1 MNEEFIGF
9 GKIAR
14 LNTNVVITEKID
26 GSNGQ
31 LLIDDEGDLYVGSR
45 KRWLAPGKDTDNH
58 GFAAWARSH
67 ESELIAI
74 LGPGRHFGE
83 WWGSGIQRKYN
94 MEYKVFSLFNTKK
107 WEGMLL
113 LGGTLRVVPIM
124 ETIMFDTH
132 RIEIIKDIL
141 RRSGSLAAPGFM
153 NPEGVMVYHP
163 ASNNIFKAPFD
174 KLHKGEKNAQTIRR
188 PYLS

>member
-1 MNEEFIGF
+1 MSEPSCMGAEFIGF

-14 LNTNVVITEKID
+14 LNTNVVLTEKID

-31 LLIDDEGDLYVGSR
+31 LFITEDKYLYVGSR
-45 KRWLAPGKDTDNH
+45 KKWLGPGKNTDNH

-67 ESELIAI
+67 ESELIDI

-83 WWGSGIQRKYN
+83 WWGSGIQRKYD

-113 LGGTLRVVPIM
+113 LDGTLRVVPVL
-124 ETIMFDTH
+124 ETTTFDTASI
-132 RIEIIKDIL
+132 RACQTL
-141 RRSGSLAAPGFM
+141 LGATGSQASPGFM

-163 ASNNIFKAPFD
+163 ASNNMFKAPFD
-174 KLHKGEKNAQTIRR
+174 KLHKGEKNA
-188 PYLS
+188 